1 MSDKTPFYSNTE
13 ENISIPVE
21 VSISRD
27 VEIVKKSV
35 IVGRKEESPD
45 VFVSST
51 AGFGFPGIPFVP
63 GEPNPP
69 NFCQGEDAI
78 FDAYLFN
85 EGQPVVP
92 SDYNIVAQVKSS
104 LRSTKFIWRG
114 ELENGIYPE
123 QEPGYYKIWISSED
137 TKKLFA
143 GSYVLNLSLYQAV
156 GKGRGPHD
164 RKISLIDTMFNI
176 DYCGGSE
183 NPENVRLSG
192 DLPHRTSLNRTWP
205 NSPDII
211 QG

>member
-13 ENISIPVE
+13 ENTSIPVE
-21 VSISRD
+21 VSVSRNI
-27 VEIVKKSV
+27 EIVKKS
-35 IVGRKEESPD
+35 ILVGRKEESPD

-78 FDAYLFN
+78 FDAFLFN
-85 EGQPVVP
+85 EGRTVIP
-92 SDYNIVAQVKSS
+92 SDYNIIAQVKSS

-114 ELENGIYPE
+114 ELGDGIYPE
-123 QEPGYYKIWISSED
+123 AEPGYYTVWISSEA

-143 GSYVLNLSLYQAV
+143 GSYILNIFIYQSV
-156 GKGRGPHD
+156 GEGSGPHD
-164 RKISLIDTMFNI
+164 RKISLIDTMFNV

-183 NPENVRLSG
+183 NPENVRDIG
-192 DLPHRTSLNRTWP
+192 DLPSRNSLTRTWP
-205 NSPDII
+205 NDPDII
-211 QG
+211 RG